1 MSYPVFRSWQT
12 FGLDKTTTPT
22 PICFKCAVRHTVLP
36 RCGCYRLLS
45 SSHIK
50 PPSLNTEDNFNNTF
64 YDALFIADVKK
75 HIAIIASYSCFL
87 QQLFAA

>member
-12 FGLDKTTTPT
+12 FGFDKTTTPT
-22 PICFKCAVRHTVLP
+22 PICRSMTVKSH
-36 RCGCYRLLS
+36 YIATMQVLS
-45 SSHIK
+45 SIIFKPYK

-75 HIAIIASYSCFL
+75 RIAIIASYSCFL